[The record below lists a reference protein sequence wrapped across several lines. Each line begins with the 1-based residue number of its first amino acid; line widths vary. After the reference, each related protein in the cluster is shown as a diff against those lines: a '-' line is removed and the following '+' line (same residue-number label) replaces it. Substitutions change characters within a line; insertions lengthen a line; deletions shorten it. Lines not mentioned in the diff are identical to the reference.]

1 MLNIDD
7 LRPGDR
13 VVLRYRLDQP
23 APTGH
28 GETLTDALGEI
39 VTVTETS
46 VSVQTRREVVTVK
59 RSRITHAKRVPP
71 PPPRRA
77 RRPQQQ

>member
-1 MLNIDD
+1 M
-7 LRPGDR
+7 
-13 VVLRYRLDQP
+13 
-23 APTGH
+23 
-28 GETLTDALGEI
+28 GEI

-46 VSVQTRREVVTVK
+46 VSVQTRREVVTVQ

-77 RRPQQQ
+77 RRTQQQ

>member
-23 APTGH
+23 TPTGH

-39 VTVTETS
+39 VGVTETS
-46 VSVQTRREVVTVK
+46 VSVQTRREVVTVQ

>member
-1 MLNIDD
+1 M
-7 LRPGDR
+7 G
-13 VVLRYRLDQP
+13 
-23 APTGH
+23 
-28 GETLTDALGEI
+28 
-39 VTVTETS
+39 VTETS
-46 VSVQTRREVVTVK
+46 VSVQTRREVVTVQ